1 MKKLKTLFIA
11 IMVIVTAVIGTIAL
25 VGCDK
30 GNYLTVAT
38 NAEFP
43 PFEYYEGKNIVG
55 FDMDYIDAIAKE
67 LGYDGAKIEHMDFD
81 SVIPSIQSG
90 KFDVAIAG
98 LTVDEERSQKVDFSD
113 TYFHAAQTIIYKDNA
128 TFGNL
133 TTEEQIWKALKGKK
147 IGVAKGYSGDLM
159 IDDALSEGGILAG
172 TGATTTK
179 VKTGS
184 LAVQELINNKVD
196 VVIIDIAPAQVFVQK
211 FADKGV
217 KASSIEMGEE
227 EYAIALKKGN
237 SELLEK
243 INKAMKVLNDNGT
256 YDKIKSKYLNA

>member
-55 FDMDYIDAIAKE
+55 IDMDYIDAIAKE

-98 LTVDEERSQKVDFSD
+98 LRSEERRV
-113 TYFHAAQTIIYKDNA
+113 
-128 TFGNL
+128 
-133 TTEEQIWKALKGKK
+133 GKEC
-147 IGVAKGYSGDLM
+147 M
-159 IDDALSEGGILAG
+159 
-172 TGATTTK
+172 
-179 VKTGS
+179 
-184 LAVQELINNKVD
+184 
-196 VVIIDIAPAQVFVQK
+196 
-211 FADKGV
+211 
-217 KASSIEMGEE
+217 
-227 EYAIALKKGN
+227 
-237 SELLEK
+237 
-243 INKAMKVLNDNGT
+243 
-256 YDKIKSKYLNA
+256 